1 MDIAKRTD
9 GTNASDNLTNSSKS
23 TQRSSDANDAAE
35 DITSFY
41 LPSIV
46 TPTTATTKFPE
57 VPAIRQGQRGKE
69 TPNTHTADGEETKKE
84 TQKEAS
90 EPSPLTFHEA
100 PPMDDDDDDDDDD
113 DYDDDNNDE
122 YGNEDDFGL
131 SERERQEGPGAHRVA
146 GPNPRQISQQS
157 FLYSIHGAFAEEAVN
172 ENVDDTS
179 LAPSNV
185 VAVVVDDDQLFNETL
200 TRLQLEVVEAK
211 NVVAFDEKG
220 DGDKEEKSKKH
231 LNLANTKKRAI
242 AFAII
247 VLAIV
252 GIAVAVITVLVSRS
266 RNKQSK
272 LQTHTPLPAKPTAPY
287 QPTAAP
293 S

>member
-1 MDIAKRTD
+1 MDIAKRYD

-23 TQRSSDANDAAE
+23 TQRSSDAIDAAE
-35 DITSFY
+35 EITTIY

-69 TPNTHTADGEETKKE
+69 TPNTHIADGEETKKE
-84 TQKEAS
+84 TQKEAA
-90 EPSPLTFHEA
+90 EPAPLTFHAA
-100 PPMDDDDDDDDDD
+100 PPMDDDDDDDDD
-113 DYDDDNNDE
+113 E
-122 YGNEDDFGL
+122 YGNEDDFGW